1 MFDGG
6 NMMGGYG
13 GGSIVGGLLMMVF
26 WVAVVAGIVLL
37 IVWLVRQASGGYGH
51 GPHAHGHGPHAHG
64 HGTAGES
71 AIDILNNRYARGEID
86 KAEYAQKKK
95 DLTG

>member
-1 MFDGG
+1 MMDGG
-6 NMMGGYG
+6 NMMGGYGG

-26 WVAVVAGIVLL
+26 WVAIVVGIILL
-37 IVWLVRQASGGYGH
+37 VVWLARLAGGGYQQSPHTHVHNTTGH
-51 GPHAHGHGPHAHG
+51 GP
-64 HGTAGES
+64 TGES

-86 KAEYAQKKK
+86 KAEYEQKKK